1 MEGCRGVAEFKDE
14 GEKERNRPWSRGNLK
29 LESGS
34 LANWCVYLVANVLN
48 LEEDKGSTEE

>member
-14 GEKERNRPWSRGNLK
+14 GKKERNNRPWSRGNLK

-34 LANWCVYLVANVLN
+34 LAN
-48 LEEDKGSTEE
+48 